1 MEKKIKEILK
11 QLLGTN
17 QINYQQYR
25 TYLGQI
31 KSGNLEGCIL
41 GLKRK
46 KLIKE
51 NL

>member
-1 MEKKIKEILK
+1 MEKEVKEILK
-11 QLLGTN
+11 QLLETKK
-17 QINYQQYR
+17 INYQQYR

-46 KLIKE
+46 RLIKE
-51 NL
+51 SI